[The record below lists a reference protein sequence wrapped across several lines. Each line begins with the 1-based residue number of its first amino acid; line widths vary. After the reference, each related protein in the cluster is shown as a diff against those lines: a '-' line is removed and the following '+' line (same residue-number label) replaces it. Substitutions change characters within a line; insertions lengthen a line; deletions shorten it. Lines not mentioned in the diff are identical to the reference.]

1 MDSVDPPIDAATSA
15 SAPVRE
21 AQALGR
27 QTEHLAAISHQIR
40 SPLNG
45 VLALAD
51 LLSKQH
57 LPGDGPSY
65 VRTIRDSVEHV
76 VAVLSEAID
85 HYRTECVGMEL
96 SPVPATLRPLM
107 DDVQALWL
115 APAQQVGVSL
125 NVSFDGPDEPVMIDA
140 GRLKQVFGNLIG
152 NALKFTR
159 RGGIEASLRIS
170 AENGRARLRGLV
182 RDTGPGIAPEKLATI
197 FDPFVQ
203 DARGTQTGE
212 TGLGLS
218 ICRQVI
224 EAMGGR
230 IWAEANRGAGA
241 VFYFEVEAVFAAA
254 GADAGPPA
262 DEEPALRGHVL
273 IVDDNR
279 MNRMVAEKLCESFGC
294 TTESAED
301 GVEAVEAVRA
311 RPFDVVLMDI
321 KMPRMDGVQATRAIR
336 ALPGP
341 QRDVPIVALTAN
353 PEADDSGGFTAAGMG
368 WIVGKPIRAELL
380 FNAIREALGP
390 RAAEAPRSGV
400 AAA

>member
-1 MDSVDPPIDAATSA
+1 MSPVDPPTDAAPSRA
-15 SAPVRE
+15 SARDGD
-21 AQALGR
+21 AQSLR
-27 QTEHLAAISHQIR
+27 QQTEHLAAISHQIR

-51 LLSKQH
+51 LLSKQP

-76 VAVLSEAID
+76 VGILSEAID

-96 SPVPATLRPLM
+96 SPAPSQLRGLM
-107 DDVQALWL
+107 DDIQALWL

-125 NVSFDGPDEPVMIDA
+125 NVSFEGGDDAVLIDA
-140 GRLKQVFGNLIG
+140 ARLKQVFGNLIG

-159 RGGIEASLRIS
+159 RGGIEASLRVVQ
-170 AENGRARLRGLV
+170 ADGRARLRGLV

-197 FDPFVQ
+197 FEPFLQ
-203 DARGTQTGE
+203 DARGEQTGE

-218 ICRQVI
+218 ICRQVMQ
-224 EAMGGR
+224 AMGGR

-241 VFYFEVEAVFAAA
+241 VFYFELEAPIARAQA
-254 GADAGPPA
+254 PAPGPA
-262 DEEPALRGHVL
+262 EEPAMRGHVL

-294 TTESAED
+294 TTETAED

-311 RPFDVVLMDI
+311 RPFDLVLMDI

-341 QRDVPIVALTAN
+341 QRDLPIIALTAN
-353 PEADDSGGFTAAGMG
+353 PEADDGGFGAAGMG

-380 FNAIREALGP
+380 FEAM
-390 RAAEAPRSGV
+390 RAALAPPAEAAPQGDV